1 MALVRE
7 VVIGVGRIEEI
18 LRKGEDAVDAVES
31 IQPAAGISNFSF
43 SSKLKLLW
51 IIQDRDYPF
60 SAKQLY

>member
-7 VVIGVGRIEEI
+7 VPIGMGRIEEI
-18 LRKGEDAVDAVES
+18 LQKEDAVEG
-31 IQPAAGISNFSF
+31 IQPAAGVSNISS

>member
-7 VVIGVGRIEEI
+7 VPIGMGRIEEI
-18 LRKGEDAVDAVES
+18 LQKGEDAVES
-31 IQPAAGISNFSF
+31 IQPAAGVSNISS